1 MRLQFDSS
9 LSMQHDMVRSERFTP
24 ALHGVWR
31 VSSSA
36 RRQAMRATSVPPASF
51 TAHVRPR
58 SFGHSNSALA
68 VRSAAKCC
76 SVTFLVIALIGCSD
90 GVAVL
95 VQQPKNNSR
104 IAWTSPEIRSPLA
117 SSALAADTAFV
128 FAYTSSHSI
137 AAARLTNGSVAWRA
151 DADETFDG
159 DASPMGL
166 ALCSDRVVFGSHL
179 ALYGVTPSTGARRWR
194 WRPSLGGGF
203 YTSYPVCADSSVYV
217 GTAGSGVM
225 RLYAVD
231 ARTGRERWW
240 VDAGSKPGANGFVGT
255 PATTNGVVIGCT
267 REFTQPK
274 TGMIFAVDAETGRER
289 WRFRWQP
296 EPTSNLDASCARF
309 VAAADG
315 RVVAAADD
323 GRIFCF
329 DAATGALR
337 WTAPATGIVR
347 VVMRDERPIVI
358 ANGVAVVGSLTGVIV
373 GIDVASGQ
381 ERWKNPADLYSI
393 VYDGWTSD
401 GDQVLGVT
409 SGGWA
414 IALDARTGIRQW
426 TVKAGGELNVQL
438 FFDTGVLTRDL
449 FIAVSPDALY
459 ALRRF

>member
-1 MRLQFDSS
+1 M
-9 LSMQHDMVRSERFTP
+9 
-24 ALHGVWR
+24 
-31 VSSSA
+31 
-36 RRQAMRATSVPPASF
+36 SV
-51 TAHVRPR
+51 
-58 SFGHSNSALA
+58 A
-68 VRSAAKCC
+68 VRSGARCC
-76 SVTFLVIALIGCSD
+76 AVSFLMFALQGCAD
-90 GVAVL
+90 AVAVL
-95 VQQPKNNSR
+95 LQPPKNDPRVVWKS
-104 IAWTSPEIRSPLA
+104 TDIRSPLA
-117 SSALAADTAFV
+117 SSALAADTSLV
-128 FAYTSSHSI
+128 FAYTSSHAI
-137 AAARLTNGSVAWRA
+137 AAARLTDGSIAWRA
-151 DADETFDG
+151 EADETFDSEG
-159 DASPMGL
+159 APMGL
-166 ALCSDRVVFGSHL
+166 ALCSGRVVFGSYL
-179 ALYGVTPSTGARRWR
+179 ALYGITPSTGTRRWR
-194 WRPSLGGGF
+194 WSPSYGGGF

-217 GTAGSGVM
+217 GTAGLM

-274 TGMIFAVDAETGRER
+274 TGMILAVDAETGRER

-296 EPTSNLDASCARF
+296 EPASNLDASCARF

-329 DAATGALR
+329 DAVTGALR
-337 WTAPATGIVR
+337 WTAPATGIAKVR
-347 VVMRDERPIVI
+347 MADERPIVL

-381 ERWKNPADLYSI
+381 ERWKTPEDLFSI

-401 GDQVLGVT
+401 GDQVVGVT
-409 SGGWA
+409 SSGWA
-414 IALDARTGIRQW
+414 IALDPRTGIRQW
-426 TVKAGGELNVQL
+426 TLKSGIVQNVQL
-438 FFDTGVLTRDL
+438 FFDTGVLTKDL